1 MKKFIIIAIGIIGF
15 SSCGTQSCGM
25 KGKWRFGSIDT
36 EYNEQMEMCS
46 VEDYRNER

>member
-25 KGKWRFGSIDT
+25 KGKWRFSSVD
-36 EYNEQMEMCS
+36 NEQMEMCS
-46 VEDYRNER
+46 IEDYRNE